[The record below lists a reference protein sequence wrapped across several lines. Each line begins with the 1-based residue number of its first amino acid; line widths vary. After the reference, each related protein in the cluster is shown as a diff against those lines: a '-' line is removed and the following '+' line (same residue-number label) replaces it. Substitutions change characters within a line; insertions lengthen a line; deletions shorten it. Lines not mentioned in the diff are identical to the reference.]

1 MVLEGAMPSIAKS
14 PRPRVRYC
22 NNAFV
27 ISNHPPV
34 LLQLVVSYSYLKKK
48 KKLVV
53 SYDVSSWK
61 SAPIVLSFFVKIKK
75 KIIICRS
82 PWAFFAGPCALRL
95 GWEFWEFR
103 RRVNLKSLLVRK
115 IENSEPTLLF
125 HTSDY
130 VQLIG
135 WNFQSVCDNFWL
147 AANRLRCLN
156 RNDLSRAP
164 IPSYRATVTVL
175 KYRIVSKWAHCG
187 TI

>member
-1 MVLEGAMPSIAKS
+1 MK
-14 PRPRVRYC
+14 
-22 NNAFV
+22 
-27 ISNHPPV
+27 ISANF
-34 LLQLVVSYSYLKKK
+34 SF
-48 KKLVV
+48 
-53 SYDVSSWK
+53 
-61 SAPIVLSFFVKIKK
+61 FFVKIKKK

-82 PWAFFAGPCALRL
+82 PWAHFAGPCALRL
-95 GWEFWEFR
+95 GWEFR

-115 IENSEPTLLF
+115 IENSEPTLLL
-125 HTSDY
+125 HISDY

-175 KYRIVSKWAHCG
+175 KYRIVSKWGPLWDHLSWDHSCLEDLDSL
-187 TI
+187 TFQPNLEHIR